1 MLFNLQTGKFEKVIM
16 LHKTDKPED
25 LIGSYGPLSLTSCLG
40 KLLEKAVP
48 DNQSNWAKYN
58 QKFNN
63 QQNGYKKNKTG
74 ALTKTCLNYSK
85 QLNLIS
91 IRVIPQQASFLIL
104 RKPLTKSGLKGF
116 SLS

>member
-1 MLFNLQTGKFEKVIM
+1 M
-16 LHKTDKPED
+16 LHKTGKPED
-25 LIGSYGPLSLTSCLG
+25 LIGTYGPLSLTFCLG
-40 KLLEKAVP
+40 KLPEKAVP
-48 DNQSNWAKYN
+48 DNQSNWTKYN

-63 QQNGYKKNKTG
+63 QQNGYKKKIG
-74 ALTKTCLNYSK
+74 ALKKTSLNYSK

-91 IRVIPQQASFLIL
+91 IRVIPQQASFLMS

>member
-1 MLFNLQTGKFEKVIM
+1 M

-25 LIGSYGPLSLTSCLG
+25 LIGSFGPLSLISCLG

-63 QQNGYKKNKTG
+63 QQNGYKKKTE
-74 ALTKTCLNYSK
+74 APKATCLNYSK

-91 IRVIPQQASFLIL
+91 IRVIPQQASFLMS